1 MIKKFMTSLSKP
13 PLTIF
18 FIRDSWFKVIFYVI
32 FVTFLIVVP
41 TIIKS
46 TINPTMDLQ
55 RYQNMQSTLKSDFI
69 IENAQIIDGTLS
81 YEGSGS
87 FSFDYFNVYLGG
99 NEFSNN
105 SVNFVFE
112 ENDLAIY
119 VVDIE
124 IDRQSYESLN
134 LEDYDFSSTDDQDI
148 TKLSVALKQMY
159 EQQSFIMTAEIFA
172 TYFLT
177 LFDYV
182 FIALLMA
189 LLMVFFINK
198 IPMPFSL
205 RFKLS
210 LYLTTVYGVMQL
222 ILVLFSATYLNFI
235 SLIAVYIYHVWTYRS
250 IKIIPK
256 GVI

>member
-18 FIRDSWFKVIFYVI
+18 FIKDSWFKVIFYVF
-32 FVTFLIVVP
+32 FVSFLVVIP

-46 TINPTMDLQ
+46 TINPTMDMI
-55 RYQNMQSTLKSDFI
+55 RYQDMQNSLKSDFI
-69 IENAQIIDGTLS
+69 IENAQIVDGTLT
-81 YEGSGS
+81 YEAPGS
-87 FSFDYFNVYLGG
+87 FSFAYFNVYLGD
-99 NEFSNN
+99 NELSNN

-112 ENDLAIY
+112 ENDLVIY

-124 IDRQSYESLN
+124 IDRQNYQSLN
-134 LEDYDFSSTDDQDI
+134 MDNYDFSSTDNQDV
-148 TKLSVALKQMY
+148 TRLSVAIKQMY
-159 EQQSFIMTAEIFA
+159 EAQSFIMTAEIFA

-177 LFDYV
+177 FFDYI

-189 LLMVFFINK
+189 VLMVFFINR
-198 IPMPFSL
+198 IPMAFSL
-205 RFKLS
+205 RLKLS
-210 LYLTTVYGVMQL
+210 LYLTTVYGVIQL
-222 ILVLFSATYLNFI
+222 ILVLFDVSYLNFI
-235 SLIAVYIYHVWTYRS
+235 ALITVYIYHVWTYRS

>member
-32 FVTFLIVVP
+32 FVAFLMIIP

-46 TINPTMDLQ
+46 TINPTMDIL
-55 RYQNMQSTLKSDFI
+55 RYQDMQKSLKSDFI
-69 IENAQIIDGTLS
+69 VENAQIIDGTLT
-81 YEGSGS
+81 YEAPSS
-87 FSFDYFNVYLGG
+87 FSFAYFNVYLGD
-99 NEFSNN
+99 NDLSSN

-112 ENDLAIY
+112 ENDLTIY

-124 IDRQSYESLN
+124 IDRKSYENLN
-134 LEDYDFSSTDDQDI
+134 LADYDFSSTDDQDI
-148 TKLSVALKQMY
+148 TRLSVALKQMY
-159 EQQSFIMTAEIFA
+159 EAQSFIMTAEIFA

-177 LFDYV
+177 LFDYI

-189 LLMVFFINK
+189 VLMVFFINR

-210 LYLTTVYGVMQL
+210 LYLTTVYGVVQL
-222 ILVLFSATYLNFI
+222 ILVLFNAPYLNFI
-235 SLIAVYIYHVWTYRS
+235 ALITVYIYHVWTYRS